1 MAKMSKRAK
10 FGIWTAVILLAVF
23 FGLRRFE
30 YSQVYSPT
38 KRMVAWEGVADGA
51 RQDFYFTT
59 DGGLKLNGWYFPA
72 ATNSPRKNLA
82 ILVCHGNGGN
92 LTYLK
97 KLYGRLAATGANVLL
112 FDYRGY
118 GNSEGKPS
126 EEGTYRDAQAA
137 YAWLRQTGFAAT
149 NIFIYGE
156 SLGGGVASGLALC
169 EASGGLILE
178 STFSS
183 TVDVGVER
191 FPWLPVRLMSSI
203 KYDTHEKLPQIHV
216 PVLIMH
222 SRADRSIPFKLAETN
237 FATANEPKLFFEV
250 TGGHAA
256 AEEGCHQGMEKF
268 LAAIAAARRE
278 GREVKF

>member
-1 MAKMSKRAK
+1 MAKMSRRTK
-10 FGIWTAVILLAVF
+10 FGIWTAVILLGVF

-30 YSQVYSPT
+30 YSQVYHPT
-38 KRMVAWEGVADGA
+38 KNTFQWALPKDVL
-51 RQDFYFTT
+51 RQDMYFTNA
-59 DGGLKLNGWYFPA
+59 DGLKLNGWYFPA

-92 LTYLK
+92 ITYLQ
-97 KLYGRLAATGANVLL
+97 KLTKRLRETDANVLL

-118 GNSEGKPS
+118 GDSEGKPS

-137 YAWLRQTGFAAT
+137 YGWLRQTGFAAT

-156 SLGGGVASGLALC
+156 SLGGGIASGLALR
-169 EASGGLILE
+169 EPAGGLILE
-178 STFSS
+178 STFTS
-183 TVDVGVER
+183 TTDVGVER
-191 FPWLPVRLMSSI
+191 FPWLPVRLLSSI
-203 KYDTHEKLPQIHV
+203 KYDTQKKLPQIHV

-222 SRADRSIPFKLAETN
+222 SREDRLVPFKLAETN
-237 FATANEPKLFFEV
+237 LATANEPKMFFEV

-256 AEEGCHQGMEKF
+256 AQEGCHAGMEKF
-268 LAAIAAARRE
+268 LAAIEAARRE